1 MPKRLTE
8 EEKHQIIH
16 KLLNGEEIESISK
29 EYGVTKVTINR
40 NIKKL
45 LGKAEFEI
53 FSKRIKAINKLDKI
67 KESKPARHI
76 NKNEKKEDTKF
87 KDEKFGN
94 YDSFTELTPL
104 YLDIDN
110 EPQRDL
116 TSIDIKSFDFPKIVY
131 MIINKKIELETKA
144 LKDYPEW
151 QFLSDNDLNRRTL
164 EIFLDVN
171 SAKKA
176 CHKDQKVIKV
186 PNPEVFKLVAPILST
201 RGITRIISDDKL
213 IAL

>member
-8 EEKHQIIH
+8 EEKNQIIH
-16 KLLNGEEIESISK
+16 KLLNGEQIEFISK

-45 LGKAEFEI
+45 LGKSEFEI
-53 FSKRIKAINKLDKI
+53 FSKKIKAINRSDKI
-67 KESKPARHI
+67 KEPKSAINI
-76 NKNEKKEDTKF
+76 NKHEKKEYTKF
-87 KDEKFGN
+87 KDEKFEN
-94 YDSFTELTPL
+94 YDNFTELTPL

-164 EIFLDVN
+164 EIFLDLK

-176 CHKDQKVIKV
+176 CHKDQKVIRV

>member
-1 MPKRLTE
+1 M
-8 EEKHQIIH
+8 
-16 KLLNGEEIESISK
+16 
-29 EYGVTKVTINR
+29 
-40 NIKKL
+40 
-45 LGKAEFEI
+45 
-53 FSKRIKAINKLDKI
+53 DKI

-76 NKNEKKEDTKF
+76 NKHEKEEDKIF

-104 YLDIDN
+104 YVDVDN

-176 CHKDQKVIKV
+176 CNKDQKVIKV

>member
-8 EEKHQIIH
+8 EEKNQIIH
-16 KLLNGEEIESISK
+16 KLLNGEGIEFISK

-45 LGKAEFEI
+45 LGKSEFEI
-53 FSKRIKAINKLDKI
+53 FSKKIKAINRSDKI
-67 KESKPARHI
+67 KEPKSAINI
-76 NKNEKKEDTKF
+76 NKNEKKEYTKF
-87 KDEKFGN
+87 KDEKFEN
-94 YDSFTELTPL
+94 YDNFTELTPL

-131 MIINKKIELETKA
+131 MIINKKIELETKS

>member
-8 EEKHQIIH
+8 EEKNQIIH
-16 KLLNGEEIESISK
+16 KLLNGEQIEFISK

-45 LGKAEFEI
+45 LGKSEFEI
-53 FSKRIKAINKLDKI
+53 FSKKIKAINRSDKI
-67 KESKPARHI
+67 KEPKSAINI
-76 NKNEKKEDTKF
+76 NKNEKKEYTKF
-87 KDEKFGN
+87 KDEKFEN
-94 YDSFTELTPL
+94 YDNFTELTPL

-131 MIINKKIELETKA
+131 MIINKKIELETKS

>member
-8 EEKHQIIH
+8 KEKNQIIH
-16 KLLNGEEIESISK
+16 KLLNGEQIEFISK

-45 LGKAEFEI
+45 LGKSEFEI
-53 FSKRIKAINKLDKI
+53 FSKKIKAINRSDKI
-67 KESKPARHI
+67 KEPKSAINI
-76 NKNEKKEDTKF
+76 NKHEKKEYTKF
-87 KDEKFGN
+87 KDEKFEN
-94 YDSFTELTPL
+94 YDNFTELTPL

-131 MIINKKIELETKA
+131 MIINKKIELETKS

>member
-8 EEKHQIIH
+8 EEKNQIIH
-16 KLLNGEEIESISK
+16 KLLNGEEIEFISK

-45 LGKAEFEI
+45 LGKSEFEI
-53 FSKRIKAINKLDKI
+53 FSKKIKAINRSDKI
-67 KESKPARHI
+67 KEPKSAINI
-76 NKNEKKEDTKF
+76 NKHEKKEYTKF
-87 KDEKFGN
+87 KDEKFEN
-94 YDSFTELTPL
+94 YDNFTELTPL

-131 MIINKKIELETKA
+131 MIINKKIELETKS

>member
-8 EEKHQIIH
+8 EEKNQIIH
-16 KLLNGEEIESISK
+16 KLLNGEQIEFISK

-45 LGKAEFEI
+45 LGKSEFEI
-53 FSKRIKAINKLDKI
+53 FSKKIKAINRSDKI
-67 KESKPARHI
+67 KEPKSAINI
-76 NKNEKKEDTKF
+76 NKHEKKEYTKF
-87 KDEKFGN
+87 KDEKFEN
-94 YDSFTELTPL
+94 YDNFTELTPL